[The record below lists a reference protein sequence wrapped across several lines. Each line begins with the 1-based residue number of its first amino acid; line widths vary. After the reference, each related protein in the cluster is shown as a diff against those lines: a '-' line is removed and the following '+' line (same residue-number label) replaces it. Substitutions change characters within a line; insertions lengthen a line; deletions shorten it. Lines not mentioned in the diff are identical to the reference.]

1 MTTTSRAHAFT
12 GSRTRIHTPPRRLE
26 MHASATL
33 ARARLPVGVFSR
45 CVCFFEATSKK
56 LSDSTLLGPLG
67 VGRVASTAFYSF
79 FSPSLPPSF
88 SEPRS
93 SRSSS
98 SSSRSCRDPGFII
111 LSRCGS
117 IWIDFG
123 GAVHRVTRWMTQKE
137 RAIKKRE
144 VVSSFPRRKE
154 KKEKNQKSPSPPL
167 FFWFFGACDKM
178 IRVISKT
185 FCRTEEE
192 AWKSAFW
199 GDPNSPTDDFNKR
212 EEKKKI
218 RGGGGGQRVVVFCV
232 RC

>member
-1 MTTTSRAHAFT
+1 M
-12 GSRTRIHTPPRRLE
+12 
-26 MHASATL
+26 
-33 ARARLPVGVFSR
+33 
-45 CVCFFEATSKK
+45 CVSLSLGEKK

-137 RAIKKRE
+137 RAIRRERWSRHFPEEKKRK
-144 VVSSFPRRKE
+144 RKI
-154 KKEKNQKSPSPPL
+154 KNPPPL
-167 FFWFFGACDKM
+167 PFFFWFFCGGE
-178 IRVISKT
+178 RRRRSL
-185 FCRTEEE
+185 F
-192 AWKSAFW
+192 
-199 GDPNSPTDDFNKR
+199 DFFLCLRQNDSSDFEDLLSNRRRGLEKR
-212 EEKKKI
+212 LLG
-218 RGGGGGQRVVVFCV
+218 RP
-232 RC
+232 

>member
-33 ARARLPVGVFSR
+33 SRARLPVGVFSR
-45 CVCFFEATSKK
+45 CVCFFEAMC
-56 LSDSTLLGPLG
+56 LSLSREKNCLTRLSLDPSGW
-67 VGRVASTAFYSF
+67 VASLQRRFILF

-93 SRSSS
+93 SRSS

-137 RAIKKRE
+137 RARRRE
-144 VVSSFPRRKE
+144 RWSRHFP
-154 KKEKNQKSPSPPL
+154 
-167 FFWFFGACDKM
+167 
-178 IRVISKT
+178 
-185 FCRTEEE
+185 
-192 AWKSAFW
+192 
-199 GDPNSPTDDFNKR
+199 
-212 EEKKKI
+212 EEKKRKRKI
-218 RGGGGGQRVVVFCV
+218 KNPPPLPFFFRTKKTRRRVFLGG
-232 RC
+232 

>member
-33 ARARLPVGVFSR
+33 SRARLPVGVFSR

-137 RAIKKRE
+137 RVIRRERWSRHFPEEKKRK
-144 VVSSFPRRKE
+144 RKI
-154 KKEKNQKSPSPPL
+154 KNPPPL
-167 FFWFFGACDKM
+167 PFFFWFF
-178 IRVISKT
+178 
-185 FCRTEEE
+185 
-192 AWKSAFW
+192 W
-199 GDPNSPTDDFNKR
+199 GGERRRRSLFDFFLCLRKNDSSDFEDLLSNRRRGLEKR
-212 EEKKKI
+212 LLG
-218 RGGGGGQRVVVFCV
+218 RP
-232 RC
+232 

>member
-1 MTTTSRAHAFT
+1 MSLSLS
-12 GSRTRIHTPPRRLE
+12 G
-26 MHASATL
+26 
-33 ARARLPVGVFSR
+33 
-45 CVCFFEATSKK
+45 KK

-98 SSSRSCRDPGFII
+98 SSRSCRDPGFII

-137 RAIKKRE
+137 RARRRERWSRRVPEEKKRK
-144 VVSSFPRRKE
+144 RKI
-154 KKEKNQKSPSPPL
+154 KNPPPL
-167 FFWFFGACDKM
+167 PFFFWFFWVK
-178 IRVISKT
+178 
-185 FCRTEEE
+185 EEE
-192 AWKSAFW
+192 EVSLIFFVLA
-199 GDPNSPTDDFNKR
+199 
-212 EEKKKI
+212 KK
-218 RGGGGGQRVVVFCV
+218 
-232 RC
+232 

>member
-33 ARARLPVGVFSR
+33 SRARLPVGVFSR

-98 SSSRSCRDPGFII
+98 SSRSCRDPGFII

-137 RAIKKRE
+137 RAIRRERWSRHFPEEKKRK
-144 VVSSFPRRKE
+144 RKI
-154 KKEKNQKSPSPPL
+154 KNPPPL
-167 FFWFFGACDKM
+167 PFFFWFFWGGERRRRRRSLFD
-178 IRVISKT
+178 
-185 FCRTEEE
+185 FF
-192 AWKSAFW
+192 FW
-199 GDPNSPTDDFNKR
+199 CLRQNDSSDFEDLLSNRRRGLEKR
-212 EEKKKI
+212 LLG
-218 RGGGGGQRVVVFCV
+218 RP
-232 RC
+232 

>member
-33 ARARLPVGVFSR
+33 SRARLPVGVFSR

-137 RAIKKRE
+137 RVIRRE
-144 VVSSFPRRKE
+144 RWSRHFP
-154 KKEKNQKSPSPPL
+154 
-167 FFWFFGACDKM
+167 
-178 IRVISKT
+178 
-185 FCRTEEE
+185 
-192 AWKSAFW
+192 
-199 GDPNSPTDDFNKR
+199 
-212 EEKKKI
+212 EEKKRTIPFLFSRKSHREPRSSLI
-218 RGGGGGQRVVVFCV
+218 VHSAGAFLAGWWKYVSTSRTPSTTV
-232 RC
+232 RNF

>member
-33 ARARLPVGVFSR
+33 SRARLPVGVFSR

-98 SSSRSCRDPGFII
+98 SSRSCRDPGFII

-137 RAIKKRE
+137 RVIRRERWSRHFPEEKKRK
-144 VVSSFPRRKE
+144 RKI
-154 KKEKNQKSPSPPL
+154 KNPPPL
-167 FFWFFGACDKM
+167 PFFFWFFWGGERRRRRRSLFD
-178 IRVISKT
+178 
-185 FCRTEEE
+185 FF
-192 AWKSAFW
+192 FW
-199 GDPNSPTDDFNKR
+199 CLRQNDSSDFEDLLSNRRRGLEKR
-212 EEKKKI
+212 LLG
-218 RGGGGGQRVVVFCV
+218 RP
-232 RC
+232 

>member
-33 ARARLPVGVFSR
+33 SRARLPVGVFSR

-137 RAIKKRE
+137 RAIRRERWSRHFPEEKKRK
-144 VVSSFPRRKE
+144 RKI
-154 KKEKNQKSPSPPL
+154 KNPPPL
-167 FFWFFGACDKM
+167 PFFFWFF
-178 IRVISKT
+178 
-185 FCRTEEE
+185 
-192 AWKSAFW
+192 W
-199 GDPNSPTDDFNKR
+199 
-212 EEKKKI
+212 
-218 RGGGGGQRVVVFCV
+218 GGGRRRRRSLFDFFFWCLRQNDSSDFEDLLSNRRRGLEKRLLGRP
-232 RC
+232 

>member
-33 ARARLPVGVFSR
+33 SRARLPVGVFSR

-117 IWIDFG
+117 IWIDFVWG
-123 GAVHRVTRWMTQKE
+123 CSSPRHAVDDAE
-137 RAIKKRE
+137 RESDKKRE

-167 FFWFFGACDKM
+167 FFLVFWVK
-178 IRVISKT
+178 
-185 FCRTEEE
+185 EEE
-192 AWKSAFW
+192 EKSL
-199 GDPNSPTDDFNKR
+199 
-212 EEKKKI
+212 
-218 RGGGGGQRVVVFCV
+218 
-232 RC
+232 

>member
-1 MTTTSRAHAFT
+1 MCLSLS
-12 GSRTRIHTPPRRLE
+12 G
-26 MHASATL
+26 
-33 ARARLPVGVFSR
+33 
-45 CVCFFEATSKK
+45 KK

-98 SSSRSCRDPGFII
+98 SSRSCRDPGFII

-137 RAIKKRE
+137 RVIRRERWSRHFPEEKKRK
-144 VVSSFPRRKE
+144 RKI
-154 KKEKNQKSPSPPL
+154 KNPPPL
-167 FFWFFGACDKM
+167 PFFFWFFWGGERRREVSLIFFCACEKM

-218 RGGGGGQRVVVFCV
+218 RGGGGQRVVVFLCTLLTTLLFFSLLP
-232 RC
+232 RETERHRP

>member
-12 GSRTRIHTPPRRLE
+12 GLRTRIHTPPRRLE

-33 ARARLPVGVFSR
+33 SRARLPVGVFSR

-137 RAIKKRE
+137 RVIRRERWSRHFPEEKKRK
-144 VVSSFPRRKE
+144 RKI
-154 KKEKNQKSPSPPL
+154 KNPPPL
-167 FFWFFGACDKM
+167 PFFFWFFWGGERRRRRRSLFD
-178 IRVISKT
+178 
-185 FCRTEEE
+185 FF
-192 AWKSAFW
+192 FW
-199 GDPNSPTDDFNKR
+199 CLRQNDSSDFEDLLSNRRRGLEKR
-212 EEKKKI
+212 LLG
-218 RGGGGGQRVVVFCV
+218 RP
-232 RC
+232 

>member
-33 ARARLPVGVFSR
+33 PRARLPVGVLSR

-137 RAIKKRE
+137 RARRRERWSRHFPEEKKRK
-144 VVSSFPRRKE
+144 RKI
-154 KKEKNQKSPSPPL
+154 KNPPPL
-167 FFWFFGACDKM
+167 PFFFWFFWVK
-178 IRVISKT
+178 
-185 FCRTEEE
+185 EEE
-192 AWKSAFW
+192 EVSLIFFVLA
-199 GDPNSPTDDFNKR
+199 
-212 EEKKKI
+212 KK
-218 RGGGGGQRVVVFCV
+218 
-232 RC
+232 

>member
-1 MTTTSRAHAFT
+1 MSLSR
-12 GSRTRIHTPPRRLE
+12 E
-26 MHASATL
+26 
-33 ARARLPVGVFSR
+33 
-45 CVCFFEATSKK
+45 KK

-98 SSSRSCRDPGFII
+98 SSRSCRDPGFIV

-137 RAIKKRE
+137 RARRE
-144 VVSSFPRRKE
+144 RWS
-154 KKEKNQKSPSPPL
+154 
-167 FFWFFGACDKM
+167 
-178 IRVISKT
+178 RV
-185 FCRTEEE
+185 
-192 AWKSAFW
+192 
-199 GDPNSPTDDFNKR
+199 P
-212 EEKKKI
+212 EEKKRKRKI
-218 RGGGGGQRVVVFCV
+218 KNPPPLPFFFWYKKDSKTSFFLGERRREVSLIFFCAAKKLFE
-232 RC
+232 

>member
-33 ARARLPVGVFSR
+33 SRARLPVGVFSR

-137 RAIKKRE
+137 RVIRRERWSRHFPEEKKRK
-144 VVSSFPRRKE
+144 RKI
-154 KKEKNQKSPSPPL
+154 KNPPPL
-167 FFWFFGACDKM
+167 PFFFWFFWGGERRRRRSLFD
-178 IRVISKT
+178 
-185 FCRTEEE
+185 FF
-192 AWKSAFW
+192 FW
-199 GDPNSPTDDFNKR
+199 CLRQNDSSDFEDLLSNRRRGLEKR
-212 EEKKKI
+212 LLG
-218 RGGGGGQRVVVFCV
+218 RP
-232 RC
+232 

>member
-1 MTTTSRAHAFT
+1 
-12 GSRTRIHTPPRRLE
+12 

-33 ARARLPVGVFSR
+33 SRARLPVGVFSR

-137 RAIKKRE
+137 RAIRRE
-144 VVSSFPRRKE
+144 RWSRHFP
-154 KKEKNQKSPSPPL
+154 
-167 FFWFFGACDKM
+167 
-178 IRVISKT
+178 
-185 FCRTEEE
+185 
-192 AWKSAFW
+192 
-199 GDPNSPTDDFNKR
+199 
-212 EEKKKI
+212 EEKKRKRKI
-218 RGGGGGQRVVVFCV
+218 KNPPFFRPKTRRRVFWVKEARFFVCEKIDFDVSNHERGLEKRLWGRP
-232 RC
+232 

>member
-33 ARARLPVGVFSR
+33 SRARLPVGVFSR

-88 SEPRS
+88 SEPPR
-93 SRSSS
+93 SS
-98 SSSRSCRDPGFII
+98 SSSRSCRDPAGFIV

-117 IWIDFG
+117 IWIDFVWG
-123 GAVHRVTRWMTQKE
+123 CSSPRHAVDDALE
-137 RAIKKRE
+137 RESEKKRE

-167 FFWFFGACDKM
+167 FFWFFG
-178 IRVISKT
+178 
-185 FCRTEEE
+185 
-192 AWKSAFW
+192 
-199 GDPNSPTDDFNKR
+199 
-212 EEKKKI
+212 
-218 RGGGGGQRVVVFCV
+218 
-232 RC
+232 

>member
-137 RAIKKRE
+137 RVIRRERWSRHFPEEKKRK
-144 VVSSFPRRKE
+144 RKI
-154 KKEKNQKSPSPPL
+154 KNPPPL
-167 FFWFFGACDKM
+167 PFFFWFFWGGERRRRRSLFD
-178 IRVISKT
+178 
-185 FCRTEEE
+185 FF
-192 AWKSAFW
+192 FW
-199 GDPNSPTDDFNKR
+199 CLRQNDSSDFEDLLSNRRRGLEKR
-212 EEKKKI
+212 LLG
-218 RGGGGGQRVVVFCV
+218 RP
-232 RC
+232 

>member
-33 ARARLPVGVFSR
+33 SRARLPVGVFSR

-137 RAIKKRE
+137 RAIRRERWSRHFPEEKKRK
-144 VVSSFPRRKE
+144 RKI
-154 KKEKNQKSPSPPL
+154 KNPPPL
-167 FFWFFGACDKM
+167 PFFFWFF
-178 IRVISKT
+178 
-185 FCRTEEE
+185 
-192 AWKSAFW
+192 W
-199 GDPNSPTDDFNKR
+199 GGERRRRSLFDFFLCLRKNDSSDFEDLLSNRRRGLEKR
-212 EEKKKI
+212 LLG
-218 RGGGGGQRVVVFCV
+218 RP
-232 RC
+232 